1 MSFPVCPP
9 TPHRERGCTIAA
21 KKYERTRLKPS
32 LNRGT
37 EAGLRLWLSLRGILF
52 FLCVLAALLFPKT
65 GWAQDS
71 TQTNKAAEGNIVH
84 HPTESLYHY
93 RIEWDSTVHIRK
105 GLSPTADSA
114 VAVPATTLAGIYQRV
129 EERLLSPQWRDE
141 YTVVGYEDN
150 NLVLKF
156 TQRFNLYVLVTLI
169 LVVVF
174 GGGLLAWFWWRL
186 SQERRRREAVAQSR
200 RYLAQGR
207 EKERKRLAQEIH
219 DGPVQ
224 DLHGLHMQLKA
235 LPEVPDRLQH
245 VGDELM
251 RVTGELRAM
260 SADLHPPA
268 LQRFGLPAALRSHA
282 DRLADRHE
290 GLQVDMDLDD
300 ADAALPESHALS
312 LFRIAQEAMNNA
324 VQHGNAEHLSVRLRR
339 GPDAT
344 ELAVRDDG
352 DGFSPPDDWHTLA
365 AADHYGL
372 LGMKERAEAIGA
384 SIDIESTPGD
394 GTFVRARCPVAAP
407 DERPKA
413 DAPVPA

>member
-1 MSFPVCPP
+1 V
-9 TPHRERGCTIAA
+9 
-21 KKYERTRLKPS
+21 
-32 LNRGT
+32 
-37 EAGLRLWLSLRGILF
+37 
-52 FLCVLAALLFPKT
+52 
-65 GWAQDS
+65 
-71 TQTNKAAEGNIVH
+71 AEGNIVH
-84 HPTESLYHY
+84 HPTGSLYHY
-93 RIEWDSTVHIRK
+93 RIDADSTVHLRK
-105 GLSPTADSA
+105 GLPSAADSA
-114 VAVPATTLAGIYQRV
+114 VAVPATILAGIYQRV
-129 EERLLSPQWRDE
+129 EEQLLSPNWRGE

-169 LVVVF
+169 LVVVL

-186 SQERRRREAVAQSR
+186 SRERRRRKAVAQSR
-200 RYLAQGR
+200 RYLAEGR

-282 DRLADRHE
+282 DRLADRHAP
-290 GLQVDMDLDD
+290 LQVDMDLDE
-300 ADAALPESHALS
+300 ADAALPEPHALS

-324 VQHGNAEHLSVRLRR
+324 VQHGNAGHLSVRLRR
-339 GPDAT
+339 GDDAT
-344 ELAVRDDG
+344 ELTVRDDG
-352 DGFSPPDDWHTLA
+352 DGFSPPNDWHTLA

-384 SIDIESTPGD
+384 TLDIESTPGK
-394 GTFVRARCPVAAP
+394 GTFVRARCPIAVP
-407 DERPKA
+407 DERPEA